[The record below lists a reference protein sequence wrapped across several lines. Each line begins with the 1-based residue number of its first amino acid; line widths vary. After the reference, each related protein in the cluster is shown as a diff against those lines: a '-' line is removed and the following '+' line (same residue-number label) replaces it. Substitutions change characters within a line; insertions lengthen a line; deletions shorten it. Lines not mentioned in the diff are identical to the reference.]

1 MPSVE
6 TVSQREGAM
15 RNEGLPETTDSGRK
29 LPHSVTHGM
38 APTSSA
44 WLPLGMKETIHQ
56 WVSPIE
62 SCLMSRLAPNCS
74 E

>member
-15 RNEGLPETTDSGRK
+15 RNEGLQESTDSGRK
-29 LPHSVTHGM
+29 LPHSVTHGT
-38 APTSSA
+38 APASSA

-62 SCLMSRLAPNCS
+62 LGLTSRLESNCF
-74 E
+74 